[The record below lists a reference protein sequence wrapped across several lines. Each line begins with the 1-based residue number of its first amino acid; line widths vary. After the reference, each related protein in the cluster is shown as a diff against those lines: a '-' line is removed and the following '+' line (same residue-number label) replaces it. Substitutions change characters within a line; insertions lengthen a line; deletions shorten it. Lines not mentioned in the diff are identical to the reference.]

1 MKVDLATCEE
11 QVWWEEDK
19 LVSEPVFI
27 AAPGAS
33 EEDQGVVLSAI
44 LDKVKH
50 VISYIVWNEC
60 VLFHQCISLI
70 TESKVSLSIL
80 SFAKHSISKSNNC
93 KMR

>member
-1 MKVDLATCEE
+1 MAVSKCPKKTTSCLIIKNPLHLNSQLVKVDLATCEE

-50 VISYIVWNEC
+50 IISYIVWNDVFC
-60 VLFHQCISLI
+60 FIN
-70 TESKVSLSIL
+70 VS
-80 SFAKHSISKSNNC
+80 H
-93 KMR
+93 